1 MDIKTILPSVFAIA
15 GNLLSVGAG
24 SKLAAYSSAAQTAVK
39 AAVTKA
45 DNGVDDIQAAF
56 SKFEAS
62 NPVVQEAFDGTV
74 TLLRGLGVA
83 VPKEDV
89 VMTHVK
95 AAIADLVGI
104 FVPASS
110 TSDAGATSSTTTAG

>member
-39 AAVTKA
+39 AAVTKV
-45 DNGVDDIQAAF
+45 DTGVDDLQTAF
-56 SKFEAS
+56 GKFEAS

-95 AAIADLVGI
+95 AAIADLAGI
-104 FVPASS
+104 FVPASAS
-110 TSDAGATSSTTTAG
+110 ADATSSSTTTVAS